1 MVFICSYVFRFS
13 TFQFANVHET
23 LDHLWIDLPGQIR
36 SGGWRSILLNVWLV
50 GYCLSIYLYAVYKT
64 YNITCHSM
72 SQYVNNYML
81 YMSLGFICYIYGY
94 TSIIRYIVLCH
105 ILTDY
110 VYIYIHTCIM
120 FRLVQIDSGISRIT
134 HFISYII
141 PHVCIR
147 SWSTSQN
154 WNKHRHSQV
163 VLWVFSQLPT
173 VRRSFIQ
180 SYRPTARPQDLFGE
194 AFACFAW
201 TWDRLSQ
208 SPEKAFKWTKFWW
221 GLESPIV

>member
-1 MVFICSYVFRFS
+1 MARPSRTNSFRRLEVNPS
-13 TFQFANVHET
+13 ECVTR
-23 LDHLWIDLPGQIR
+23 G
-36 SGGWRSILLNVWLV
+36 LL
-50 GYCLSIYLYAVYKT
+50 IYLYIYMRYTKHIILHV
-64 YNITCHSM
+64 IVCHSM
-72 SQYVNNYML
+72 L
-81 YMSLGFICYIYGY
+81 IIICYICHLVSFVIY
-94 TSIIRYIVLCH
+94 TVIRQSYVILSYITYWQ
-105 ILTDY
+105 IM
-110 VYIYIHTCIM
+110 YIYLYIHTCIM
-120 FRLVQIDSGISRIT
+120 FRLAQIESGISRIT

-163 VLWVFSQLPT
+163 VLWVVSQLPT